1 MGPVAARSSGAGAA
15 RQYGQKGTGLAP
27 RHRRWLVRA
36 DEEDAGAPSLP
47 RPAASGSIPA
57 ATSAAEQ
64 TERTAAQ
71 RDLLSKFRTVVACH
85 RPPREVRIPRLLS
98 ASAIAL
104 QLEMLDARMLSMIGR
119 RHRPTAP
126 ASPRQAAGSQLRL
139 RMSRPRLAD
148 SPGSG

>member
-57 ATSAAEQ
+57 ATSAGA
-64 TERTAAQ
+64 
-71 RDLLSKFRTVVACH
+71 
-85 RPPREVRIPRLLS
+85 
-98 ASAIAL
+98 
-104 QLEMLDARMLSMIGR
+104 
-119 RHRPTAP
+119 AP
-126 ASPRQAAGSQLRL
+126 AARLPPMAAPQCPNRTSGSHTRVLAGRL
-139 RMSRPRLAD
+139 VARIVSLLLIPYLPHRD
-148 SPGSG
+148 